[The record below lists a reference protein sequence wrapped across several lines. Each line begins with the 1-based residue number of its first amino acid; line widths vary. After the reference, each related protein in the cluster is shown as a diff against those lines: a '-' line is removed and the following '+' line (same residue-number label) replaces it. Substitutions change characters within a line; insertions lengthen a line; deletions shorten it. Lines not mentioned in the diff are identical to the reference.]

1 MSVFCLNFSLVALG
15 RQNNVF
21 VACDNLDIGLL
32 QNVGYFSDRN
42 LFKKFTE

>member
-1 MSVFCLNFSLVALG
+1 MFWL
-15 RQNNVF
+15 RET
-21 VACDNLDIGLL
+21 NLDIAIGLLQNVIGLL